1 MSVLK
6 RQAGSVRAPAR
17 RRGWL
22 LVPGLLSLL
31 GACASSTGVQT
42 RELLDE
48 SSGSTLLIV
57 QRPIVFARARTDV
70 AANARDYATVVAMHE
85 DRSGK
90 YSTWLIVHRWSTVD
104 PRFAGAAT
112 GRSGQLRIIADDR
125 ELTFNAV
132 APDPAFLRRRDG
144 LFEPRTSAALSAAY
158 AVDSATLHYIASA
171 QTLSLRYSDD
181 VLPIPYAVW
190 DDGRSALQAW
200 LADTRSP

>member
-1 MSVLK
+1 MVLK
-6 RQAGSVRAPAR
+6 RQARIVGTAAR
-17 RRGWL
+17 RLSWALVLG
-22 LVPGLLSLL
+22 LVPLL
-31 GACASSTGVQT
+31 GACASPSAAQT

-104 PRFAGAAT
+104 PRFAGAT
-112 GRSGQLRIIADDR
+112 GAGSGQLRIIADDR
-125 ELTFNAV
+125 ELTFNAAV
-132 APDPAFLRRRDG
+132 PEPAFLQRRSG
-144 LFEPRTSAALSAAY
+144 MFEPSTRGALSSAY
-158 AVDSATLHYIASA
+158 SVDSPTLHYIASA

-181 VLPIPYAVW
+181 PLPIPYTVW
-190 DDGRSALQAW
+190 EDGRAALQAW
-200 LADTRSP
+200 LSDTRTP